1 MMALP
6 MQSAGAIG
14 GGSGT
19 ISLTALGTA
28 ITQNFDTL
36 ASSGTTNI
44 LTIPGWYLDESG
56 TSTTNNGQ
64 YAAGTG
70 SGTAG
75 DTYSFGTS
83 AERAFGGLLSGT
95 LTPTIG
101 AAFVN
106 NTGANITALVV
117 SYNGEQWRIG
127 NTAAARDDRID
138 FQYSTDAISLITGTW
153 TDVNLLDFTNL
164 VKTAATAAALDGNNP
179 ANRTAVSSTI
189 SGLSIPNGATFW
201 IRWTDFNATGADDG
215 LSVDDFSITPNSSP
229 LPNLSV
235 GDVTQNE
242 GNSGTTTFSFNVSL
256 SAPAGAGGVT
266 FDIATADNTATT
278 ADNDYVARSL
288 TGQTIAAGQSAAT
301 FDVTVNGDTN
311 YEFDESFFVN
321 VTNVTGATLVDGQGQ
336 GTITNDDVAACS
348 PTYTAI
354 YAIQGSG
361 AASPLNGQTG
371 VTTQG
376 VVVGDFQGAAGHNGF
391 YLQDTTGD
399 GNVLTSDGIFVFVPS
414 ANTQFFGVDVNVGD
428 VVQLTGR
435 ATEFNTMT
443 EIDNVTALT
452 VCSTATPLAP
462 TSVTLPETTNGD
474 LERYEGMLISIPQT
488 LTVEQNFFQGRY
500 GQITL
505 GVNRLYQATNN
516 YPASSPQAIAAAD
529 LNARS
534 LIVLDDGWSGQN
546 PNPIPYIGQDN
557 TLRAGDTVTGL
568 VGTLDYGPI
577 NSDTSIRD
585 YRLQPTSAPTITRV
599 NPRPASPAAVGGNV
613 KVASFNVLNYFN
625 GDGQGGG
632 FPTSRGATTRQSS
645 PASVTRSSPRSR
657 QLTRP

>member
-1 MMALP
+1 MVVRAR
-6 MQSAGAIG
+6 S
-14 GGSGT
+14 
-19 ISLTALGTA
+19 SLTALGTA

-153 TDVNLLDFTNL
+153 TDVNLLDFT
-164 VKTAATAAALDGNNP
+164 
-179 ANRTAVSSTI
+179 VSELKQLRLQRHSMEI
-189 SGLSIPNGATFW
+189 ILLIVLQCHQPFQGYLFPMERLSGFAG
-201 IRWTDFNATGADDG
+201 RDFNATGADDG

-516 YPASSPQAIAAAD
+516 
-529 LNARS
+529 
-534 LIVLDDGWSGQN
+534 V
-546 PNPIPYIGQDN
+546 
-557 TLRAGDTVTGL
+557 
-568 VGTLDYGPI
+568 
-577 NSDTSIRD
+577 
-585 YRLQPTSAPTITRV
+585 
-599 NPRPASPAAVGGNV
+599 
-613 KVASFNVLNYFN
+613 
-625 GDGQGGG
+625 
-632 FPTSRGATTRQSS
+632 
-645 PASVTRSSPRSR
+645 SR
-657 QLTRP
+657 Q